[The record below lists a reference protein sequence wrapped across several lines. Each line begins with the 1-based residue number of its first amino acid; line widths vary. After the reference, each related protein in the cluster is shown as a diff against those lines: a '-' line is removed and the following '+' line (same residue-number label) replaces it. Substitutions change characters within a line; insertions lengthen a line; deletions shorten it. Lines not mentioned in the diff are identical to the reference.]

1 MSQKALWCSRAVR
14 GNNANGGG
22 LRQEALGKLQMLP
35 WEQGTSRTTPCKQLI
50 GGVRLEVL
58 DSTHKPKSRYSSARI
73 R

>member
-1 MSQKALWCSRAVR
+1 VSQKALWCSRAVR

-22 LRQEALGKLQMLP
+22 LGEASIMLP